1 MAVWDAVM
9 ILSRSLLY
17 WLSLWMVLAKG
28 CCSSTKSSVDA
39 SFAEAVMVELGYRC
53 REMLF
58 LDGDGVALVLGSDTL
73 DDDLGVRGS
82 DMFDPV
88 LDVLLNVLGEGLS
101 YITED
106 LPLR

>member
-1 MAVWDAVM
+1 
-9 ILSRSLLY
+9 
-17 WLSLWMVLAKG
+17 
-28 CCSSTKSSVDA
+28 
-39 SFAEAVMVELGYRC
+39 LGYRC

-88 LDVLLNVLGEGLS
+88 LDVLLDVLGEGLS